1 MAGPLGNRFQPRNLM
16 NMGGSQEA
24 ARRAFLERK
33 RLEEQQAAMLAA
45 KEALALGART
55 VPSTIQGLGSRLDPS
70 TTIGRADDPRLTG
83 TPAVA
88 EFNRGVM
95 ERNFPVLQ
103 KNLNKGKLLFSR
115 GQGNDRPFDIVK
127 SVRNLFPTA
136 QVDEFSESNIPFFT
150 GTGIGGAVA
159 DRSLKTP
166 PSAPA
171 APIIPVGARAR
182 HHPGFDQYAYTGKP
196 NRTNPFS
203 SELLADLRK
212 PEEDEFMSWDN
223 KMFLLSLL
231 AGMQGGKP
239 PTPYGTAVGGG
250 NKAWATLPSMRMS

>member
-45 KEALALGART
+45 KEALALGAGT
-55 VPSTIQGLGSRLDPS
+55 VPSTVQGLGSRLDPS

-95 ERNFPVLQ
+95 ERNFPVLE
-103 KNLNKGKLLFSR
+103 KNLAGGAELVDRTRNVGRSLLSMM
-115 GQGNDRPFDIVK
+115 
-127 SVRNLFPTA
+127 PTPN
-136 QVDEFSESNIPFFT
+136 VDEFSESNIPFFT

-159 DRSLKTP
+159 NRSLKTP

-231 AGMQGGKP
+231 EGM
-239 PTPYGTAVGGG
+239 
-250 NKAWATLPSMRMS
+250 